1 MMSNRFTKPRI
12 IVFSIIAAL
21 ILATDIWWF
30 CMIYT
35 TPKINPTLILE
46 FIVSPILLLFVIAL
60 VIFSNLKLSNKIG
73 CGIII
78 LILIF
83 FVSFFWLFFGAYE
96 DFAHYQNDEISDH
109 YTEVTKDF
117 PKMPTLAAPG
127 EVQNTDYY
135 LYRLQMMIFMD
146 ESYTIICKYDEDEY
160 QKQKELLEQNYVFQS
175 EPLIANDHTCQAEVT
190 VDGYLFRMVA
200 IDSSES
206 FIFPKSMMF
215 IATNDDTKEIV
226 YIAYENLDL
235 DYIDSL
241 ESHITD
247 SLGWKYFR

>member
-1 MMSNRFTKPRI
+1 
-12 IVFSIIAAL
+12 
-21 ILATDIWWF
+21 
-30 CMIYT
+30 MIYT
-35 TPKINPTLILE
+35 TPKVNQTLILE

-60 VIFSNLKLSNKIG
+60 VIFSDLKLSNKIG
-73 CGIII
+73 CGILI

-83 FVSFFWLFFGAYE
+83 CVSFFWLFFGAHE
-96 DFAHYQNDEISDH
+96 DFAHYQNDKISDH

-135 LYRLQMMIFMD
+135 LYRFQMMIFMD

-160 QKQKELLEQNYVFQS
+160 QKQKELLEQDYVFQS
-175 EPLIANDHTCQAEVT
+175 GPLKVKDHTCESEVT
-190 VDGYLFRMVA
+190 IDGYHFRIVA
-200 IDSSES
+200 IDSDKA
-206 FIFPKSMMF
+206 FIYPKRMMF